1 MDTNLLEI
9 GGAAEERKMKAADY
23 AGPTARWCPGCGDFS
38 ILATTRR
45 LLEAEQL
52 MPEKTVFVSGIGCSS
67 RFPHYLKTYGFHG
80 IHGRALPLALGVKL
94 RRPDLNVFVVM
105 GDGDCTSIGA
115 GHWIHA
121 LRYNAKMTVLLLDN
135 NIYGLTKKQTSP
147 TTPIKYVSN
156 TQPQGSYL
164 EPLHP
169 ISVALGVA
177 NASFVAQ
184 TADWIP
190 AHLLATMRLAQQ
202 HNGLSFIRILQ
213 RCPKWTP
220 DIMDAKVKKPDEIQ
234 VLLHEDG
241 IRDPK
246 VEKMYKHSLEHDP
259 SNLDRARELT
269 GPSEFTRI
277 GLFYRNESL
286 GVYDEIRRSQSF
298 TAEEKLIALEKEFD
312 RYAI

>member
-9 GGAAEERKMKAADY
+9 GGAAEERKMKASDY

-135 NIYGLTKKQTSP
+135 NIYGLTKKQSSP
-147 TTPIKYVSN
+147 TTPINYVSN

-202 HNGLSFIRILQ
+202 HKGLSFIRILQ

-234 VLLHEDG
+234 VLVHEDG

-246 VEKMYKHSLEHDP
+246 VEKMYKHCLEHDP
-259 SNLDRARELT
+259 SNIDRARELT

-277 GLFYRNESL
+277 GLFYRNENL

-298 TAEEKLIALEKEFD
+298 TAEEKLSALEQEFD